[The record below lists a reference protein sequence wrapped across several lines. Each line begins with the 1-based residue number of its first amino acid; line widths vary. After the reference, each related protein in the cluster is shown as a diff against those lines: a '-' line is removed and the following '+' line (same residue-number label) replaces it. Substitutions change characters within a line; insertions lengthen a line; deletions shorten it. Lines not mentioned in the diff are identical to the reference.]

1 MRTDSTSVSRPK
13 VLFASNSREGTR
25 EQSNVHYAAREE
37 ANARGIRLGCV
48 LQSLLH
54 AVREITQRFS
64 KSQVSQGRH
73 TE

>member
-37 ANARGIRLGCV
+37 ANARGIRLGV